1 MAAVQRGRTPRRWF
15 CFQKNETVLN
25 AALAA
30 VHISGGCVLSR
41 EAVNRTV
48 YFFYWD
54 VFVWLLFLLPSS
66 FVLSAVAKREIFR
79 GLIT

>member
-1 MAAVQRGRTPRRWF
+1 M
-15 CFQKNETVLN
+15 N

-30 VHISGGCVLSR
+30 MHISGGCVLSR

-66 FVLSAVAKREIFR
+66 FVLGAVAKREIFR